1 MSDPAV
7 ARLHQWLRD
16 HEQELLEDTRET
28 IRIPSVEG
36 APAHNAPFG
45 VECRR
50 ALDLALSKSA
60 SFGFKTTDLEGYL
73 GYADCGQG
81 ERLILVLGHLD
92 VVPVGPGW
100 HFEPF
105 GAEISDG
112 YIYGRGTTD
121 DKGPA
126 MAALY
131 AARAVKEC
139 FPDLN
144 ARIRVAFGCNEESGF
159 KCVQRYVKTE
169 EPPTFGI
176 APDAMWPLC
185 HAEKGISNIT
195 LTAPIPGGEF
205 ALISMAGGQRANIVI
220 DKCLAEVC
228 VAPSIRPAVEAKL
241 AELWDRNVDF
251 EWAGEMLKLSAVGKA
266 AHGASPHLGD
276 SAAMRLF
283 RTLMEIC
290 PNDNASWFE
299 TLLESAQISGAGLGI
314 SGFDDVSHELTC
326 NLGVVSTDDSRIKL
340 LYNVRYPVTW
350 AFDDLRSRLDKKV
363 LAIGRGF
370 IVEGMT
376 DSKPLY
382 FPLDHPLVT
391 TICEVVKLETG
402 EDIPPGTMGGGTY
415 ARAVPN
421 TVAIGTSWEGDG
433 KAHETD
439 ERIKVESLFRASRIY
454 AHILYRLAT
463 LQATVP
469 VRWVES

>member
-1 MSDPAV
+1 MPDPAV
-7 ARLHQWLRD
+7 SRLQDWLRE
-16 HEQELLEDTRET
+16 HEQELLEDTREI
-28 IRIPSVEG
+28 IRIPSIEG
-36 APAHNAPFG
+36 EPAENAPFG

-60 SFGFKTTDLEGYL
+60 SFGFRTTDLEGYL
-73 GYADCGQG
+73 GYAEVGQG

-100 HFEPF
+100 HFDPF
-105 GAEISDG
+105 GAEISEG

-131 AARAVKEC
+131 AARAIKEC
-139 FPDLN
+139 FPELN

-159 KCVQRYVKTE
+159 RCVQRYVKTE
-169 EPPTFGI
+169 EAPAFGI

-205 ALISMAGGQRANIVI
+205 ALASLSGGQRANIVI
-220 DKCLAEVC
+220 DKCEAEVH
-228 VAPSIRPAVEAKL
+228 VADSIRKLVEAKL
-241 AELWDRNVDF
+241 AEKWDRNVEF
-251 EWAGEMLKLSAVGKA
+251 SWSGNMLKLTAVGKA

-276 SAAMRLF
+276 SAATRMF
-283 RTLMEIC
+283 RALMEIC
-290 PNDNASWFE
+290 PTENASWFE
-299 TLLESAQISGAGLGI
+299 LLMESAQISGAGLGI
-314 SGFDDVSHELTC
+314 SGYDDVSHELTC
-326 NLGVVSTDDSRIKL
+326 NLGVVSTDNGRIKL
-340 LYNVRYPVTW
+340 LYNIRYPVTW
-350 AFDDLRSRLDKKV
+350 KFEELRSRLDKKV

-370 IVEGMT
+370 VVESMT
-376 DSKPLY
+376 DSKALY
-382 FPLDHPLVT
+382 FPLDHPLVS
-391 TICEVVKLETG
+391 TICEVVREETG
-402 EDIPPGTMGGGTY
+402 DTTPPGTMGGGTY

-454 AHILYRLAT
+454 THILYRLAT
-463 LQATVP
+463 L
-469 VRWVES
+469 

>member
-1 MSDPAV
+1 MSDPVV
-7 ARLHQWLRD
+7 ARIHAWLRE
-16 HEQELLEDTRET
+16 HESELLEDVREM

-36 APAHNAPFG
+36 APAENAPFG

-50 ALDLALSKSA
+50 ALDLALARSA
-60 SFGFKTTDLEGYL
+60 AYGFRTTDLEGYI
-73 GYADCGQG
+73 GYAECGQG

-100 HFEPF
+100 HYDPF
-105 GAEISDG
+105 GAEIADG
-112 YIYGRGTTD
+112 YLYGRGSTD

-126 MAALY
+126 VAALH

-139 FPDLN
+139 FPELN

-159 KCVQRYVKTE
+159 RCVQRYVKTE
-169 EPPTFGI
+169 EAPTYGI

-195 LTAPIPGGEF
+195 LSGPLPGGEF
-205 ALISMAGGQRANIVI
+205 ALESMTGGQRPNIVI
-220 DKCLAEVC
+220 EKCEAVVH

-241 AELWDRNVDF
+241 AEMWDRNVQY
-251 EWAGEMLKLSAVGKA
+251 EWDGDVLRLHAVGKA

-276 SAAMRLF
+276 SAAARLF
-283 RTLMEIC
+283 RALMEIC
-290 PNDNASWFE
+290 PTENASWFE
-299 TLLESAQISGAGLGI
+299 AMLETTQISGAGLGI
-314 SGFDDVSHELTC
+314 SGYDDVSHELTC
-326 NLGVVSTDDSRIKL
+326 NLGVVSTDNGRIKL

-350 AFDDLRSRLDKKV
+350 AFEELRSRLDRRV
-363 LAIGRGF
+363 LAMGRGLV
-370 IVEGMT
+370 VEAMT

-382 FPLDHPLVT
+382 FPLDHPLVKT
-391 TICEVVKLETG
+391 VCDVVREETG
-402 EDIPPGTMGGGTY
+402 DTTPPGTMGGGTY

-421 TVAIGTSWEGDG
+421 TVAIGTSWAGDG

-439 ERIKVESLFRASRIY
+439 ERIKVEHLFRASRIY

-463 LQATVP
+463 LP
-469 VRWVES
+469 